1 MKHKPD
7 LEGCGKTCSR
17 HECAFRAGLLLVDD
31 TPIRVLA
38 CNVGNVGSAIAD
50 VSADSDAD

>member
-1 MKHKPD
+1 M
-7 LEGCGKTCSR
+7 
-17 HECAFRAGLLLVDD
+17 AFRAGSLLVDD